1 GMLSYMEAVT
11 AWHNKKMQWISRADR
26 RVKEWQSLGADRADR
41 LANFLLD
48 LTTMKYLPKDEKP
61 RWPTPEELTALR
73 EKYRIDD
80 KPISALGGRS
90 LWEFYLEIR
99 SDFAEVLNQ
108 IEAAL
113 LKDLNKRFADSPGV
127 LAIKTKAVQE
137 DIDKLRKQPY
147 FPLARFGE
155 WTVVVKDKEGRIV
168 HMEAFETQR

>member
-1 GMLSYMEAVT
+1 
-11 AWHNKKMQWISRADR
+11 
-26 RVKEWQSLGADRADR
+26 
-41 LANFLLD
+41 
-48 LTTMKYLPKDEKP
+48 
-61 RWPTPEELTALR
+61 
-73 EKYRIDD
+73 IDD
-80 KPISALGGRS
+80 KPISALDGRS

-108 IEAAL
+108 IEASL

-168 HMEAFETQR
+168 HMEAFETQRAQEAAFKRIRKQFSADHAVRMDKLKDDIYSLRGLPPNFLDRVKEMIANDEKLTVDERRARIDQLEQLAFE